1 MKKNKNCNNLY
12 ILAFLAILF
21 IIIISITMNMKESYT
36 TRRPNSLDDFNP
48 NIIQQ
53 NVDVS
58 TKKNMDIAV
67 MQLDNF
73 NFNITDKYNNSYEIS
88 YDKDISYESC
98 FNKCIQ
104 RDNCIGIVTNFR
116 EINGT
121 NTGSCSL
128 RSNMDMRNKKTDKN
142 YFSTILPR

>member
-1 MKKNKNCNNLY
+1 
-12 ILAFLAILF
+12 
-21 IIIISITMNMKESYT
+21 MNMKESYT

-73 NFNITDKYNNSYEIS
+73 NFNITDKYNNSYELS

-104 RDNCIGIVTNFR
+104 IDNCVGIVTNFR
-116 EINGT
+116 QFQKSGN
-121 NTGSCSL
+121 CSL
-128 RSNMDMRNKKTDKN
+128 RTNMDMRNKKIDNTT
-142 YFSTILPR
+142 FSTILPR